1 MEKTKPTDQMIKTVI
16 ETLADTTIITKNLIS
31 AVAERL
37 TNDKWTVFDINF
49 KGNAVPF
56 ESQKKRIHIKRDG
69 DAGYLYGIKGYCGEP
84 EELVSEQELGDILYD
99 YYMKNGMSKEWD
111 FKFVVV
117 SELHYYGIDVLP
129 TYLDK
134 DEYVRE
140 CRFRDKMMAEYGCD

>member
-1 MEKTKPTDQMIKTVI
+1 MDVS
-16 ETLADTTIITKNLIS
+16 IITKNLIS

-49 KGNAVPF
+49 KGNSVAF
-56 ESQKKRIHIKRDG
+56 ASEKIRIHIKRDG

-84 EELVSEQELGDILYD
+84 KELVSDTELGNILND
-99 YYMKNGMSKEWD
+99 YYINSGVSKEWD
-111 FKFVVV
+111 FNFVVV

-140 CRFRDKMMAEYGCD
+140 CRFCDKMMAEYGCD